1 MNGTIFLDTK
11 CFSSCLV
18 KTKGKFDLLLFTV
31 VKTVQFIT
39 FHEYIIKMA
48 ESSSKIFQEVSQS
61 AEGSSVAAVAWLWLL
76 LLEDDSSC

>member
-18 KTKGKFDLLLFTV
+18 QRKGKFDLLLFTV

-39 FHEYIIKMA
+39 FHENIVRMA
-48 ESSSKIFQEVSQS
+48 ESSSKVFQEVSQS
-61 AEGSSVAAVAWLWLL
+61 AEESSVAAVTWLWLL
-76 LLEDDSSC
+76 PCAVRGLQ